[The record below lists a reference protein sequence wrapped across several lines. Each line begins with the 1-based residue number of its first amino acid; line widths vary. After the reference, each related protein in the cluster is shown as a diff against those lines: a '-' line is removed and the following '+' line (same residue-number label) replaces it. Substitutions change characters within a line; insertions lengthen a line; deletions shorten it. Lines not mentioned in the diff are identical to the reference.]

1 MLREA
6 KEEKFC
12 FPNPKEEKTIIF
24 LEWCVREDRAG
35 ERLAQAFIDPDF
47 FYFGLKHRHEAL
59 PSPFSPL
66 ALLRK
71 AAGERAKPFDCFT
84 SSCSVGFA
92 SSLRTFISNIEI
104 HFSLLLRRFSIST
117 PVSSEVRVTQR
128 EAIKK

>member
-6 KEEKFC
+6 QEEKFR

-24 LEWCVREDRAG
+24 LEWCVAKTG
-35 ERLAQAFIDPDF
+35 QANASRKHSLTPIF

-71 AAGERAKPFDCFT
+71 AAEREQSHLTVSRRA
-84 SSCSVGFA
+84 VQLG
-92 SSLRTFISNIEI
+92 
-104 HFSLLLRRFSIST
+104 LLRRSALSFLT
-117 PVSSEVRVTQR
+117 
-128 EAIKK
+128 